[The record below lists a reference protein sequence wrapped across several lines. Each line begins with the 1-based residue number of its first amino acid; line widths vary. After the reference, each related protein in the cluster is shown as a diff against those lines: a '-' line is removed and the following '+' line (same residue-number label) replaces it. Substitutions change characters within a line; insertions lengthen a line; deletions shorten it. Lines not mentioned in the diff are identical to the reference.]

1 MKKETEIKMKAK
13 KYDLLWVFLIALIP
27 RLICIALFSSP
38 MRTPMDELGTLSTGA
53 YFGGK
58 DWTALTDICKILL
71 RWRFYNTICT
81 TVLFDK

>member
-27 RLICIALFSSP
+27 RIICIALFSSP

-53 YFGGK
+53 YKKQSYVFSHS
-58 DWTALTDICKILL
+58 
-71 RWRFYNTICT
+71 FS
-81 TVLFDK
+81 